1 MLWEWL
7 GDIPCGSVRFW
18 ACADMSLIAG
28 EPPSPLGSKQEVFG
42 YASIRWAEFP
52 LIEQAIQEIL
62 RGLARRALALWPH
75 WYDARSDALAL
86 EERGEI
92 EPFASE
98 RIAAR
103 IRQTRQ
109 DISKPWL
116 QDAIKACRAGH
127 PPLLP
132 KYPQALQAAQLA
144 LSLKADRLHLL
155 MIVESPQQPEG
166 RLLGLVRVSEWLA
179 RHTDAAVAVI
189 IPETLASHP
198 EIASMNDVWR
208 PPLDPLYVDGVRP
221 EEDRTALPPLVG
233 APHPFSPGEKRLA
246 EMLARDDELRGLF
259 GFNQCVTTTRHN
271 RLLVDLLWQEGR
283 LVVEVDGYWHHGNR
297 FAFIGDR
304 QRDYELLISGY
315 AVLRIPHDEIMS
327 DAGITLEKIRDVVRF
342 RRAMTARM
350 ET

>member
-198 EIASMNDVWR
+198 ENRVHERRMAATPRSSLRGWCEAGRRQNSPAALGGGAASFQPGR
-208 PPLDPLYVDGVRP
+208 K
-221 EEDRTALPPLVG
+221 
-233 APHPFSPGEKRLA
+233 APCGNASPGR
-246 EMLARDDELRGLF
+246 
-259 GFNQCVTTTRHN
+259 
-271 RLLVDLLWQEGR
+271 
-283 LVVEVDGYWHHGNR
+283 
-297 FAFIGDR
+297 
-304 QRDYELLISGY
+304 
-315 AVLRIPHDEIMS
+315 
-327 DAGITLEKIRDVVRF
+327 
-342 RRAMTARM
+342 
-350 ET
+350 